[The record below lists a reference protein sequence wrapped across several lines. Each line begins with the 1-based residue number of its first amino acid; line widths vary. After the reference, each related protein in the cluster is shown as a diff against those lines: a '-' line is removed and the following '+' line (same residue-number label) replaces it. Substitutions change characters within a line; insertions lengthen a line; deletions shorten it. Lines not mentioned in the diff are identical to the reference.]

1 MLLLTEG
8 VALLGLKPWCSPTI
22 SPRHR
27 QICFIIKYFL
37 CASVYS
43 LKWQTMTISMADQR
57 RQNIIQAVRDYGK
70 RLFYFIRGRVNTDED
85 AEDILQD
92 VWYQFSNVL
101 ENEPI
106 EQTSAWL
113 FRVARNRIID
123 KYRKHQPSSLEEEI
137 FGDDEDPN
145 FNFRE
150 LLLAQNSTPETE
162 HLRNLFW
169 EQLFS
174 ALDELPQEQ
183 RQVFVWN
190 ELEDVPFNEIAKR
203 TGEKINTLISRKR
216 YAVLHLRKRLE
227 QLYKEIIEQ

>member
-1 MLLLTEG
+1 
-8 VALLGLKPWCSPTI
+8 
-22 SPRHR
+22 
-27 QICFIIKYFL
+27 
-37 CASVYS
+37 
-43 LKWQTMTISMADQR
+43 MTISMADQKK
-57 RQNIIQAVRDYGK
+57 QNIIQAVSDYGK
-70 RLFYFIRGRVNTDED
+70 RLFYFIRGRVNSDED

-92 VWYQFSNVL
+92 VWYQFSKVL
-101 ENEPI
+101 ENEPV

-123 KYRKHQPSSLEEEI
+123 KYRKPKTASLEEEL
-137 FGDDEDPN
+137 FTEDDEN

-150 LLLAQNSTPETE
+150 ILLAENSTPETE

-169 EQLFS
+169 EQLFN
-174 ALDELPQEQ
+174 ALNELPEEQ

-190 ELEDVPFNEIAKR
+190 ELEDIPFNQIAER
-203 TGEKINTLISRKR
+203 TGEKLNTLLSRKR